1 MRCFPRQRQTTGN
14 MHREGERCRVLV
26 IDDDAD
32 IRDST
37 AMVIRMLGHEVA
49 IAVDGPSGM
58 IEGRAFQPDLVLL
71 DLGLPGA
78 DGHDVARA
86 MRAEPWGQR
95 AMLAAVTGRAGE
107 AHRRV
112 AEAAGFDV
120 HVAKPV
126 DLGTLSEMI
135 SRAAALQAMR
145 EAPASG

>member
-1 MRCFPRQRQTTGN
+1 M
-14 MHREGERCRVLV
+14 LV

-86 MRAEPWGQR
+86 MRAELWGQR

-112 AEAAGFDV
+112 AEAAGFDIHLV
-120 HVAKPV
+120 KPV
-126 DLGTLSEMI
+126 DLGTLSEII
-135 SRAAALQAMR
+135 SRAASHRAMP
-145 EAPASG
+145 ETPSGG